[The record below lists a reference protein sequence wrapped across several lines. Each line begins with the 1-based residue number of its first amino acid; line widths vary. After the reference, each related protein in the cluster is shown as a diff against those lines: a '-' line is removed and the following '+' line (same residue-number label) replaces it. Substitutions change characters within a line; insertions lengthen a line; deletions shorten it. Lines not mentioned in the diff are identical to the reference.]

1 MSSKKGKLFVVSGP
15 AGSGKGT
22 VLAALF
28 GLSDKFR
35 YSVSATTR
43 SPRRNEKDGV
53 NYFFVSR
60 EEFNRMVQ
68 QGDMLEHA
76 EFVGNLYGTPKKF
89 VDEQLDRGMN
99 VILEIEVCGAMQIKE
114 KIPEAVLIFITP
126 PSYEELKKR
135 LHDRGTETEEVMQ
148 ERLKTALKEI
158 KFAEKYDYII
168 INRTGE
174 SEKAARDILA
184 IAEGAYV
191 NDTEAQAVV
200 RNFIQ

>member
-1 MSSKKGKLFVVSGP
+1 
-15 AGSGKGT
+15 
-22 VLAALF
+22 
-28 GLSDKFR
+28 
-35 YSVSATTR
+35 
-43 SPRRNEKDGV
+43 
-53 NYFFVSR
+53 
-60 EEFNRMVQ
+60 MVQ